1 LKKEKENTQVGYSYS
16 EKHFLNAIRC
26 QGGQFKPNAQTI
38 DTLKCNFAF
47 SYMYKVHMKQTNFV
61 FSIHYPPKISFYV
74 YVNVNIAK
82 SEGNLNLQIFGF
94 KHFGQIQPA

>member
-1 LKKEKENTQVGYSYS
+1 
-16 EKHFLNAIRC
+16 
-26 QGGQFKPNAQTI
+26 
-38 DTLKCNFAF
+38 
-47 SYMYKVHMKQTNFV
+47 MKQTNFV

-94 KHFGQIQPA
+94 KHFGQIQPAWCSLYHSQEKQQRGKKQCDIQKKVRPTWNYKYIGKTM

>member
-1 LKKEKENTQVGYSYS
+1 
-16 EKHFLNAIRC
+16 
-26 QGGQFKPNAQTI
+26 
-38 DTLKCNFAF
+38 
-47 SYMYKVHMKQTNFV
+47 MKQTNFV